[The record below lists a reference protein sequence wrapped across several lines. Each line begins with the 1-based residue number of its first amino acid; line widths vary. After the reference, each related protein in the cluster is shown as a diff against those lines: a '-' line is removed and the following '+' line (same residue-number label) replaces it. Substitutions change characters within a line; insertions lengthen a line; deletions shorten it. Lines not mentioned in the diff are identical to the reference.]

1 MDSLFNFNEDTLEQA
16 SLEILESLGYNYIH
30 GKELSPSAEF
40 AERESYRDVIL
51 KERVRN
57 ALFSIN
63 KGIPYEGLEQAFR
76 KVIAFNSPSLE
87 ENNKYFHNL
96 MVNGIDVS
104 FKEGNNIRTKK
115 AYIIDFQNPCNN
127 EFLAVNQFTIVG
139 NENKR
144 PDIIVFVNG
153 IPLVVIELKNAGD
166 ENVGIEEAYNQ
177 IQTYKKDIQGL
188 FNYNAFCVL
197 SDGINAKVGTIT
209 SDIERFMNWRTV
221 DGEDIAPLTMPQYD
235 VLISGMFQK
244 ERLLDIIENF
254 ILFQNNSKDIK
265 LCNPEGAGE
274 PCNPEGA
281 GEDEDGNKIG
291 ESQVTIKI
299 LAGYHQY
306 FAVKKAV
313 EKTRLATSENGNRK
327 IGVIWHTQGSGKSFS
342 MVFYTGNLIRE
353 FNNPTII
360 VLTDRNDLDEQLF
373 NTFAKSQE
381 LLGEEPK
388 RADKRKLSVED
399 KLANVSSKDN
409 SKVKYG
415 LFDLLNGRESGGIIF
430 TTIQKFKPED
440 GEMPVLTDRKNVIV
454 MADEAHRSQYG
465 LDAET
470 SSQGDL
476 KYGYAKYLR
485 DALPNASFIGFTG
498 TPIEFE
504 DKSTPMVFG
513 DYIDVYDMTQAVDDG
528 ATVKIYYEN
537 RIIKLESDGEEL
549 EKIDEEFEELA
560 EGYEDEQKEKM
571 KGKFSKLEAIVGSPN
586 RIKQLANDIVN
597 HYEEKSKTIKGKA
610 MIVCMSRKICVK
622 LYDEIAKIRPDW
634 CSDDVNKGKIKVVI
648 TGSSSDDDNLQK
660 HVGGKSRRD
669 TLAKRMK
676 DNKDELEIVIVRDM
690 WLTGFDVPSMH
701 TMYVDKPM
709 QGHNLMQA
717 IARVNRVF
725 KDKSGG
731 VVVDYIGILES
742 LKKALKQYTDSDKG
756 NTGIDSSQA
765 IAVMQEKL
773 ELLREVM
780 YRYDYSEFLQGTSRG
795 RMNAIVGGMNFILGL
810 SESEQKDFKLLCVEL
825 GKAHSLCAATEAGR
839 EAALEVSY
847 FKAVKASLMKLSQ
860 KGIKKRTKKEIEDR
874 VNQLLEKS
882 IISEEVIDVFDALNL
897 KQPDVS
903 ILSEEFL
910 EEIKGINHKNLA
922 VEMLKK
928 LLEGNIKLMEKK
940 NLVKSE
946 KFSEK
951 LQKSLNKYKNQALTN
966 AEVIEELI
974 KMANELKEA
983 RAFEEDL
990 GLTEDEI
997 AFYDALTD
1005 DEIVKEV
1012 MSDEI
1017 LKKIAQEL
1025 SETIRKQVNVDY
1037 NVRAN
1042 LQAGMRSTIKR
1053 LLKKYDYPPKQARRA
1068 LEIVMR
1074 QTELMSENIAYEKAR
1089 QQRFD
1094 FSESEMVAEGEVEE
1108 GYR

>member
-1 MDSLFNFNEDTLEQA
+1 MSEHDFREDELEQA
-16 SLEILESLGYNYIH
+16 SLEILQSLGYEYIH

-40 AERESYRDVIL
+40 PQRESYREVIL
-51 KERVRN
+51 SEKVKE
-57 ALFSIN
+57 ALFRIN
-63 KGIPYEGLEQAFR
+63 KDLPNEALENAYRQ
-76 KVIAFNSPSLE
+76 IISFNSPSLE
-87 ENNKYFHNL
+87 ENNKYFHNI
-96 MVNGIDVS
+96 MVNGMDVS
-104 FKEGNNIRTKK
+104 FKEDGNIRTKK
-115 AYIIDFQNPCNN
+115 AYIIDFENINNN
-127 EFLAVNQFTIVG
+127 EYLAVNQLVVVG
-139 NENKR
+139 KENRR
-144 PDIIVFVNG
+144 PDIVIFINGLPIV
-153 IPLVVIELKNAGD
+153 VVELKSATD
-166 ENVGIEEAYNQ
+166 ENVSIEEAYNQ
-177 IQTYKKDIQGL
+177 IQTYKKDIPAL

-197 SDGINAKVGTIT
+197 SDGLHAKVGTIT
-209 SDIERFMNWRTV
+209 SNIERYMNWRTV
-221 DGEDIAPLTMPQYD
+221 DGENIAPLGMPQYD
-235 VLISGMFQK
+235 VLFSGMFPR
-244 ERLLDIIENF
+244 ERILDIIKNF
-254 ILFQNNSKDIK
+254 ILFQNDSKNLLD
-265 LCNPEGAGE
+265 
-274 PCNPEGA
+274 
-281 GEDEDGNKIG
+281 DDGNKIG
-291 ESQVTIKI
+291 EEQVTIKI

-306 FAVKKAV
+306 FAVKKAI
-313 EKTRLATSENGNRK
+313 EKTRVATANNGDRK
-327 IGVIWHTQGSGKSFS
+327 IGVVWHTQGSGKSFS

-353 FNNPTII
+353 FNNPTIV
-360 VLTDRNDLDEQLF
+360 VLTDRNDLDEQLYG
-373 NTFAKSQE
+373 TFAKSAD

-388 RADKRKLSVED
+388 RADKRKLSDED
-399 KLANVSSKDN
+399 KKANASCKDN

-415 LFDLLNGRESGGIIF
+415 LFDLLNGRQSGGIIF

-465 LDAET
+465 LDAKTT
-470 SSQGDL
+470 SSDEEADV

-485 DALPNASFIGFTG
+485 DALPNASYIGFTG

-513 DYIDVYDMTQAVDDG
+513 DYIDIYDMTQAVDDG

-537 RIIKLESDGEEL
+537 RIIKLNTDNEEL
-549 EKIDEEFEELA
+549 EKIDEEFEELS
-560 EGYEDEQKEKM
+560 EGYEEHQKEKM
-571 KGKFSKLEAIVGSPN
+571 KGKFSKMEAIVGSPN
-586 RIKQLANDIVN
+586 RVKELAKDIVS
-597 HYEEKSKTIKGKA
+597 HYEEKSKSITGKA
-610 MIVCMSRKICVK
+610 MIVCMSRKICVDLYNEIEK
-622 LYDEIAKIRPDW
+622 LRPSW
-634 CSDDVNKGKIKVVI
+634 CSDDENKGKIKVVI
-648 TGSSSDDDNLQK
+648 TGNASDDEYIQK

-669 TLAKRMK
+669 LLAKRMK

-709 QGHNLMQA
+709 KGHNLMQA

-725 KDKSGG
+725 KNKSGG

-742 LKKALKQYTDSDKG
+742 LKTALKQYTESDRG

-765 IAVMQEKL
+765 EAIMIEKL
-773 ELLREVM
+773 ELLRQVM
-780 YRYDYSEFLQGTSRG
+780 YKYDYTEYMTGSPRG

-810 SESEQKDFKLLCVEL
+810 SEQEQKEFKLLCIEL
-825 GKAHSLCAATEAGR
+825 AKAHSLCAATDSGR
-839 EAALEVSY
+839 EVALEVSY
-847 FKAVKASLMKLSQ
+847 FKAVKASLLKLTQGDRTKLSVNQ
-860 KGIKKRTKKEIEDR
+860 IEKR

-882 IISEEVIDVFDALNL
+882 IISEDVIDVFDTLNL

-910 EEIKGINHKNLA
+910 EEVKNVKHKNLA

-928 LLEGNIKLMEKK
+928 LLEGNIKLMEKR
-940 NLVKSE
+940 NVVKSE

-951 LQKSLNKYKNQALTN
+951 LQKSLNKYRNQAITN

-974 KMANELKEA
+974 RMANELKEA
-983 RAFEEDL
+983 SDLEKDL

-1025 SETIRKQVNVDY
+1025 SDTIRKQVNVDY

-1042 LQAGMRSTIKR
+1042 LQAGMRNTIKR
-1053 LLKKYDYPPKQARRA
+1053 LLKKYDYPPKQAKHA

-1074 QTELMSENIAYEKAR
+1074 QTQLMSENICYEKAKEEAR
-1089 QQRFD
+1089 VTRN
-1094 FSESEMVAEGEVEE
+1094 SVIVAESEEV
-1108 GYR
+1108 YN

>member
-1 MDSLFNFNEDTLEQA
+1 MSSFLHFNEDTLEQA
-16 SLEILESLGYNYIH
+16 SLEILQSLGYDYIH

-40 AERESYRDVIL
+40 PERESYRDVIL

-63 KGIPYEGLEQAFR
+63 KGFPQEAIEQAFR
-76 KVIAFNSPSLE
+76 QIIAFNSPSLE
-87 ENNKYFHNL
+87 ENNRYFHNL

-104 FKEGNNIRTKK
+104 FKEDGNIRTKK
-115 AYIIDFQNPCNN
+115 AYIIDFENPDNN
-127 EFLAVNQFTIVG
+127 EFLAVNQFTVVG

-144 PDIIVFVNG
+144 PDIVIFVNG
-153 IPLVVIELKNAGD
+153 IPLVVIELKNASD

-177 IQTYKKDIQGL
+177 IQTYKKDIQAL

-197 SDGINAKVGTIT
+197 SDGVNAKVGTIT
-209 SDIERFMNWRTV
+209 SNIERYMNWRTV
-221 DGEDIAPLTMPQYD
+221 DGEEVAPLTMPQYD
-235 VLISGMFQK
+235 VLISGMFPK
-244 ERLLDIIENF
+244 ERLLDIIQNF
-254 ILFQNNSKDIK
+254 ILFQNDSKDIK
-265 LCNPEGAGE
+265 
-274 PCNPEGA
+274 
-281 GEDEDGNKIG
+281 DEDGNKIG

-313 EKTRLATSENGNRK
+313 EKTRISTAENGDRK

-342 MVFYTGNLIRE
+342 MVFYSRNLIKE
-353 FNNPTII
+353 FNNPTIV

-373 NTFAKSQE
+373 STFSKSKDF
-381 LLGEEPK
+381 LGEEPK
-388 RADKRKLSVED
+388 RADKRILSEED

-409 SKVKYG
+409 SKAKYG

-440 GEMPVLTDRKNVIV
+440 GDMPILTDRKNVIV
-454 MADEAHRSQYG
+454 IADEAHRSQYG

-470 SSQGDL
+470 SSEGDI

-513 DYIDVYDMTQAVDDG
+513 QYIDIYDMTQAVDDG

-537 RIIKLESDGEEL
+537 RIIKLESDEGEL
-549 EKIDEEFEELA
+549 ERIDEEFEELA

-586 RIKQLANDIVN
+586 RIKQLAVDIVN

-622 LYDEIAKIRPDW
+622 LYDEIAKIRPEW

-648 TGSSSDDDNLQK
+648 TGSSSDDEDIQK
-660 HVGGKSRRD
+660 HVGGKARRD
-669 TLAKRMK
+669 LLAKRMK

-701 TMYVDKPM
+701 TMYIDKPM

-742 LKKALKQYTDSDKG
+742 LKKALKQYTDSDRG

-773 ELLREVM
+773 ELLREIM
-780 YRYDYSEFLQGTSRG
+780 YRYDYSEFLEGTSRG
-795 RMNAIVGGMNFILGL
+795 RMNAVVGGMNFILGL
-810 SESEQKDFKLLCVEL
+810 NEDAQKDFKLLCVEL
-825 GKAHSLCAATEAGR
+825 AKAHSLCAATAEGR
-839 EAALEVSY
+839 KVAVEVSY
-847 FKAVKASLMKLSQ
+847 FKAVKASLMKLTQ
-860 KGIKKRTKKEIEDR
+860 KGIRKRTKKEIEDR
-874 VNQLLEKS
+874 VNQLLERS

-910 EEIKGINHKNLA
+910 EEIKGIKYKNLA

-951 LQKSLNKYKNQALTN
+951 LQKSLNKYKNQAITN

-1012 MSDEI
+1012 MSDET

-1025 SETIRKQVNVDY
+1025 SDIIRKQVNVDY

-1074 QTELMSENIAYEKAR
+1074 QTELMSENIAYEKAI
-1089 QQRFD
+1089 QERFD
-1094 FSESEMVAEGEVEE
+1094 FTNCELVAEEE
-1108 GYR
+1108 KKDY

>member
-1 MDSLFNFNEDTLEQA
+1 MSIFDFNEDTLEQA
-16 SLEILESLGYNYIH
+16 SLEILESLGYEYIH

-40 AERESYRDVIL
+40 PQRESYREVIL
-51 KERVRN
+51 KDKVKD
-57 ALFSIN
+57 ALFKIN
-63 KGIPYEGLEQAFR
+63 KHLPHEALEQAYR
-76 KVIAFNSPSLE
+76 AIISFNSPSLE
-87 ENNKYFHNL
+87 ENNRYFHNL
-96 MVNGIDVS
+96 MVSGIDVS
-104 FKEGNNIRTKK
+104 FKEDGNIRTKK
-115 AYIIDFQNPCNN
+115 AYIIDFENTNNN
-127 EFLAVNQFTIVG
+127 EFLAVNQFTVVG
-139 NENKR
+139 SDNKR
-144 PDIIVFVNG
+144 PDIVVFVNG
-153 IPLVVIELKNAGD
+153 IPLVVVELKNASD
-166 ENVGIEEAYNQ
+166 ENVGIDEAYNQ
-177 IQTYKKDIQGL
+177 IQTYKNTIPAL

-209 SDIERFMNWRTV
+209 SNIERYMNWRTV
-221 DGEDIAPLTMPQYD
+221 DGENIAPLNRPQYD
-235 VLISGMFQK
+235 VLFSGMFPK
-244 ERLLDIIENF
+244 DRLLDIIKNF
-254 ILFQNNSKDIK
+254 ILFQNDSKEEK
-265 LCNPEGAGE
+265 
-274 PCNPEGA
+274 
-281 GEDEDGNKIG
+281 DENGNKIG
-291 ESQVTIKI
+291 ERAVTIKI

-306 FAVKKAV
+306 FAVKKAI
-313 EKTRLATSENGNRK
+313 EKTREATSTQGDRK
-327 IGVIWHTQGSGKSFS
+327 IGVVWHTQGSGKSFS
-342 MVFYTGNLIRE
+342 MVFYTGNLIKE

-360 VLTDRNDLDEQLF
+360 VLTDRNDLDEQLYS
-373 NTFAKSQE
+373 TFAKSKE

-388 RADKRKLSVED
+388 RADKRKLSTED
-399 KLANVSSKDN
+399 KLANAGCKDN

-430 TTIQKFKPED
+430 TTIQKFKPEE

-465 LDAET
+465 LDAKTVGNDEEC
-470 SSQGDL
+470 DV

-485 DALPNASFIGFTG
+485 DALPNASYIGFTG

-537 RIIKLESDGEEL
+537 RIIKLEADSEEL

-560 EGYEDEQKEKM
+560 EGYEEHQKEKM
-571 KGKFSKLEAIVGSPN
+571 KGKFTKMEAIVGSPN
-586 RIKQLANDIVN
+586 RLKELAHDIVN
-597 HYEEKSKTIKGKA
+597 HYETKSKTIKGKA
-610 MIVCMSRKICVK
+610 MIVCMSRKICVN
-622 LYDEIAKIRPDW
+622 LYDEIVKLRPDW
-634 CSDDVNKGKIKVVI
+634 HSDDDDKGKIKVVI
-648 TGSSSDDDNLQK
+648 TGSSSDEEYIQK
-660 HVGGKSRRD
+660 HVGSKAKRD
-669 TLAKRMK
+669 LLARRMK

-709 QGHNLMQA
+709 KGHNLMQA

-742 LKKALKQYTDSDKG
+742 LKNALKQYTDSDKG

-765 IAVMQEKL
+765 IALMKEKL
-773 ELLREVM
+773 ELLREIM
-780 YRYDYSEFLQGTSRG
+780 HEYDYTEFKEGSPRE
-795 RMNAIVGGMNFILGL
+795 RINAITGGMNFILGL
-810 SESEQKDFKLLCVEL
+810 SEKEQKEFKLLCIEL
-825 GKAHSLCAATEAGR
+825 AKAHSLCAATDEGR
-839 EAALEVSY
+839 EVAVEVSY
-847 FKAVKASLMKLSQ
+847 FKAVKASLMKLTQ
-860 KGIKKRTKKEIEDR
+860 KGIQKKSKKEIEDR

-882 IISEEVIDVFDALNL
+882 IISEDVIDVFDALNL
-897 KQPDVS
+897 NKPDVS

-910 EEIKGINHKNLA
+910 EEVKHIKHKNLA

-928 LLEGNIKLMEKK
+928 LLEGNIKLMEKR
-940 NLVKSE
+940 NVVKSE

-951 LQKSLNKYKNQALTN
+951 LQKSLNKYRNQAITN

-990 GLTEDEI
+990 GLSEDEI

-1005 DEIVKEV
+1005 DEIVREV
-1012 MSDEI
+1012 MSDEV

-1025 SETIRKQVNVDY
+1025 SDTIRKQVNVDY

-1042 LQAGMRSTIKR
+1042 LQAGMRNTIKR
-1053 LLKKYDYPPKQARRA
+1053 LLKKYDYPPKQARHA

-1074 QTELMSENIAYEKAR
+1074 QTELMSENISYEKALEE
-1089 QQRFD
+1089 RFNSRKND
-1094 FSESEMVAEGEVEE
+1094 IVAEDTEQ
-1108 GYR
+1108 YL

>member
-1 MDSLFNFNEDTLEQA
+1 MSDLFIFNEDTLEQA
-16 SLEILESLGYNYIH
+16 SLEILESLGYESIH
-30 GKELSPSAEF
+30 GKELSPNAEF
-40 AERESYRDVIL
+40 CERENYREVIL
-51 KERVRN
+51 KERVKN
-57 ALFSIN
+57 SLFKIN
-63 KGIPYEGLEQAFR
+63 KGIPQEALEQAYR
-76 KVIAFNSPSLE
+76 KIISFNSPSLE
-87 ENNKYFHNL
+87 ENNKYFHLL
-96 MVNGIDVS
+96 MTNGIDVS
-104 FKEGNNIRTKK
+104 FKEGNQIRTKK
-115 AYIIDFQNPCNN
+115 VYIIDFETPDNN
-127 EFLAVNQFTIVG
+127 EFLAVNQFTVVG
-139 NENKR
+139 IENRR
-144 PDIIVFVNG
+144 PDIVVFING
-153 IPLVVIELKNAGD
+153 LPLVVVELKNASD

-177 IQTYKKDIQGL
+177 IQTYKKDIPAL
-188 FNYNAFCVL
+188 FNYNAFCIL

-209 SDIERFMNWRTV
+209 SNIERYMNWRTV
-221 DGEDIAPLTMPQYD
+221 DGENIAPLTMPQYD
-235 VLISGMFQK
+235 VLFSGMFPK
-244 ERLLDIIENF
+244 ARILDIIKNF
-254 ILFQNNSKDIK
+254 ILFQNDSKEEKD
-265 LCNPEGAGE
+265 EGGT
-274 PCNPEGA
+274 P
-281 GEDEDGNKIG
+281 IG
-291 ESQVTIKI
+291 ETQFIIKI

-306 FAVKKAV
+306 FAVKKAI
-313 EKTRLATSENGNRK
+313 EKTRLATSDQGNRK
-327 IGVIWHTQGSGKSFS
+327 IGVVWHTQGSGKSFS
-342 MVFYTGNLIRE
+342 MVFYTGNLIKE
-353 FNNPTII
+353 FNNPTIV
-360 VLTDRNDLDEQLF
+360 VLTDRNDLDEQLY
-373 NTFAKSQE
+373 NTFAKSQD

-388 RADKRKLSVED
+388 RADKRKLTDED
-399 KLANVSSKDN
+399 KKANVNCKDN

-440 GEMPVLTDRKNVIV
+440 GEMPILTDRKNVIV

-465 LDAET
+465 LEADT
-470 SSQGDL
+470 SSEGDI

-485 DALPNASFIGFTG
+485 DALPNASYIGFTG

-513 DYIDVYDMTQAVDDG
+513 QYIDVYDMTQAVDDG

-537 RIIKLESDGEEL
+537 RIIKLESDTEEL

-560 EGYEDEQKEKM
+560 EGYEEFQKEKM
-571 KGKFSKLEAIVGSPN
+571 KGKFTRMEAIVGSPN

-610 MIVCMSRKICVK
+610 MIVCMSRKICVN
-622 LYDEIAKIRPDW
+622 LYDEIVKIRPEW
-634 CSDDVNKGKIKVVI
+634 HSDDENKGKIKVVI
-648 TGSSSDDDNLQK
+648 TGSSSDEEDLQK

-669 TLAKRMK
+669 LLARRMK

-709 QGHNLMQA
+709 KGHNLMQA

-742 LKKALKQYTDSDKG
+742 LKNALKQYTESDRG
-756 NTGIDSSQA
+756 NTGIDASQA
-765 IAVMQEKL
+765 IALMQEKL

-780 YRYDYSEFLQGTSRG
+780 YRYDYSEFLLGSPRA
-795 RMNAIVGGMNFILGL
+795 RMNAITGGMNFVLGL
-810 SESEQKDFKLLCVEL
+810 NEEGEKEFKLLCIEL
-825 GKAHSLCAATEAGR
+825 AKAHSLCAATDEGR
-839 EAALEVSY
+839 EVAVEVSY
-847 FKAVKASLMKLSQ
+847 FKAVKASLMKLQQ
-860 KGIKKRTKKEIEDR
+860 KGIQKKTKKEIEER

-910 EEIKGINHKNLA
+910 EEVKSIKHKNLA

-928 LLEGNIKLMEKK
+928 LLEGNIKLMEKR

-946 KFSEK
+946 KFSDK
-951 LQKSLNKYKNQALTN
+951 LQKSLNKYRNQALTN

-974 KMANELKEA
+974 KMAQELREA
-983 RAFEEDL
+983 RAFEQDL
-990 GLTEDEI
+990 GLTEEEI

-1017 LKKIAQEL
+1017 LKQIAQEL
-1025 SETIRKQVNVDY
+1025 SDTIRRQVNVDY

-1042 LQAGMRSTIKR
+1042 LQAGMRNTIKR

-1074 QTELMSENIAYEKAR
+1074 QTALMSENIAYEKALENH
-1089 QQRFD
+1089 
-1094 FSESEMVAEGEVEE
+1094 FSASSYEMVAEDTQNYES
-1108 GYR
+1108 